1 MPTVIYRLFIYTIF
15 INIPKWDKSYFFK
28 KHFEKKFFFICVT
41 VCIYLIITKLQLLNN
56 LSSFRTNINNINK
69 RQI

>member
-28 KHFEKKFFFICVT
+28 KHFEKKFFFYLRNSMYISDNNKVT
-41 VCIYLIITKLQLLNN
+41 ITE
-56 LSSFRTNINNINK
+56 
-69 RQI
+69 